1 MLTDSAT
8 TVKVNTDTASLIRV
22 TNDEVNLEIDLGTGE
37 ASVARGNTSHIKG
50 IRSAFRWQGREYNTE
65 HYQSHTLKSQEV
77 VVREGFGKGV
87 HVVILHE
94 TSLLPQLEQHFY
106 IYESSSFVL
115 MQIVITSASD
125 KEIKANRMA
134 VLQTQ
139 SVSLGGESGQPE
151 EPSILRVP
159 YDNDKWVRYTVV
171 KPPMDTESYE
181 VTALFAPES
190 RQGIIMGSIT
200 HKVWK
205 TGIRIKSERSG
216 GIEELDLYGGAVSE
230 MTRDSQPHGY
240 VKGTRVESPLVFV
253 GFYDDYRK
261 GLEAY
266 GQANTWIEAPLSW
279 DGGVPIGWNSWSAAM
294 AELDYDL
301 YTSTSNFLKNEVQP
315 LGFQNEDTLYINFDA
330 FWDNFTPEE
339 MKNALDLVRENGHRP
354 GTYWTPFAFWGS
366 PAQFGDLVEG
376 TNGKYAYGDILLRDS
391 EGEILPDVDGGL
403 AIDPTHP
410 GNLQRIDWYTNKFI
424 SEGFEYVK
432 LDFLAHGALEGQHYN
447 PEITTG
453 IAAYHYGMTYLQN
466 KLSPEVIGRPFF
478 INLSIAPLFP
488 YAFAHSRRVSCDV
501 FGTLHDTE
509 YLLNS
514 LTHGW
519 WMSHTLYRY
528 NDPDHSVLY
537 KSHNQDAT
545 GWHEGRSRLTAS
557 VIAGTVLL
565 LGDDFRK
572 EEAATRAKAWL
583 GNKEIMNIA
592 RLGKTFRPVEGDLGK
607 QASNAF
613 VLEDAEDNVF
623 YLAVFNYDAANSAH
637 KSISLE
643 RAGLNSQVAYQLL
656 DLWEGT
662 QGQAAGELA
671 VMLEP
676 AESKIFKLTAK

>member
-1 MLTDSAT
+1 MLTDSNT
-8 TVKVNTDTASLIRV
+8 TVNVNTDTTSLIRV
-22 TNDEVNLEIDLGTGE
+22 TNGLVNLEIDLGTGE
-37 ASVARGNTSHIKG
+37 SSVVGGTFAHVKG

-65 HYQSHTLKSQEV
+65 HYQSHVLKLQEE

-87 HVVILHE
+87 HLVIVHE

-106 IYESSSFVL
+106 IYESSSYVL
-115 MQIVITSASD
+115 MQSAIASD
-125 KEIKANRMA
+125 EDIKANRMA
-134 VLQTQ
+134 VIQSK
-139 SVSLGGESGQPE
+139 SVSLGGESGQPD

-181 VTALFAPES
+181 VTAVFAPDS
-190 RQGIIMGSIT
+190 RRGIIMGSIT

-216 GIEELDLYGGAVSE
+216 QIEELDLYGGAVSE
-230 MTRDSQPHGY
+230 LTRDFQPHGY
-240 VKGTRVESPLVFV
+240 VKGKRVESPLVFV
-253 GFYDDYRK
+253 GFYDDYRE

-266 GQANTWIEAPLSW
+266 GRANTWIEAPLAW
-279 DGGVPIGWNSWSAAM
+279 EGGVPVGWNSWSAAM

-301 YTSTSNFLKNEVQP
+301 YTSTSEFLKKEVQP

-330 FWDNFTPEE
+330 FWDNFTAEE
-339 MKNALDLVRENGHRP
+339 MKNALELVRKNGHRP

-366 PAQFGDLVEG
+366 PSQFGDVVEG
-376 TNGKYAYGDILLRDS
+376 TNGKYTYGDILLRDS

-410 GNLQRIDWYTNKFI
+410 GNLQRMDWYTNKFI
-424 SEGFEYVK
+424 SEGFEYIK
-432 LDFLAHGALEGQHYN
+432 LDFLAHGALEGQHHN

-453 IAAYHYGMTYLQN
+453 IAAYHYGMSYLQN
-466 KLSPEVIGRPFF
+466 KLSLEVIGRPFF

-501 FGTLHDTE
+501 FGTLQDTE
-509 YLLNS
+509 YMLNS

-519 WMSHTLYRY
+519 WMSDSLYRY

-537 KSHNQDAT
+537 KSHNQEAT

-572 EEAATRAKAWL
+572 EEAAARAKAWL
-583 GNKEIMNIA
+583 SNKDIMDVA
-592 RLGKTFRPVEGDLGK
+592 RLGKTFRPIEGDLGK
-607 QASNAF
+607 QSCDTF
-613 VLEDAEDNVF
+613 VLESAEENAF
-623 YLAVFNYDAANSAH
+623 YIAVFNYDAVKSAPR
-637 KSISLE
+637 SISLE
-643 RAGLNSQVAYQLL
+643 RAGLNAQGAYQLL
-656 DLWEGT
+656 DLWEGVKGET
-662 QGQAAGELA
+662 SGELE
-671 VMLEP
+671 VTLEP